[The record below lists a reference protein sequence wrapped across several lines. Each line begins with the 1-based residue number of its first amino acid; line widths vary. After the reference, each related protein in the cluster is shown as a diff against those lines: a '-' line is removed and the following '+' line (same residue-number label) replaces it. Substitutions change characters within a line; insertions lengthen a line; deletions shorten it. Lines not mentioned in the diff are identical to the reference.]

1 MCLIPKPYVYSQLEI
16 SLIEGN
22 AWRETFPS
30 AALSISFQTLTVNS
44 FLLAYV
50 AIFVIILKSV
60 QITITT
66 IIIRI

>member
-1 MCLIPKPYVYSQLEI
+1 MCIIPKPYVYLQLEI
-16 SLIEGN
+16 SLIEAN
-22 AWRETFPS
+22 ACRETFPS

-50 AIFVIILKSV
+50 AIFVIILKNV